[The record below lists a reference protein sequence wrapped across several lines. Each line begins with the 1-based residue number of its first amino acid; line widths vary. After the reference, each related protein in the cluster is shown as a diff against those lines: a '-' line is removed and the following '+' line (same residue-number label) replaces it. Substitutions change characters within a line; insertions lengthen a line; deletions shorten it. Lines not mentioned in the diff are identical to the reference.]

1 MRPGAQALERTGGA
15 VRLFRRHVCQAT
27 ANPETEPRRR
37 PKRGLPRTR
46 HQDPFARTG
55 RVAPFSHRYPSVR
68 AALSPIPTESDDAG
82 SLAALT
88 DDRLALSRRGSRL
101 GPSRSVSRHGC
112 AVHLVRICA
121 PATARR
127 SPHPQSSTGRNEA
140 TGAVV
145 ITGKPRRTGPETRGA
160 EARQLSIPAKL
171 SHHGPLHIVNRPW
184 APHSSSRHDG

>member
-127 SPHPQSSTGRNEA
+127 SPHPQSSTGHA
-140 TGAVV
+140 TR
-145 ITGKPRRTGPETRGA
+145 P
-160 EARQLSIPAKL
+160 PAL
-171 SHHGPLHIVNRPW
+171 
-184 APHSSSRHDG
+184 SSSRASLGGRAPRRGARRPASSASQPSCRTMARFI

>member
-27 ANPETEPRRR
+27 ANPGTEPRRR

-88 DDRLALSRRGSRL
+88 GDRLALSRRGSRL
-101 GPSRSVSRHGC
+101 GPSRSVSRHGR
-112 AVHLVRICA
+112 AVHLVRICGRQRCEIPHTCSHL
-121 PATARR
+121 PAAQRGHRR
-127 SPHPQSSTGRNEA
+127 CR
-140 TGAVV
+140 
-145 ITGKPRRTGPETRGA
+145 
-160 EARQLSIPAKL
+160 
-171 SHHGPLHIVNRPW
+171 HHGQASADGPRDAWRGGPPAQHPSQVVAPWPASYSESALGAPLVI
-184 APHSSSRHDG
+184 AS